1 MDNLE
6 KRLRHFYENY
16 SRLYFAN
23 PAATKAQ
30 HDQWSRDGTKER
42 TWVAIYNKEPIAAH
56 LDKLLFTQPYDEAQL
71 ISEMDSFVV
80 NVKK

>member
-1 MDNLE
+1 MENLE
-6 KRLRHFYENY
+6 KKLKYFYENY

-23 PAATKAQ
+23 PVATKAQ

-42 TWVAIYNKEPIAAH
+42 TWVAIYNKEPIAAN